1 MSASFLFNFKGQTNT
16 QVITMFAHAHR
27 GEVNYSNNPTY
38 LKYGQTK
45 VNVSSSQVYEENSS
59 LDVANLAS
67 SSYSDLSASFKRQVY
82 ISRVAIYDESK
93 NLIGVATLS
102 NPILKEEDQDY
113 TFKIRLDI

>member
-1 MSASFLFNFKGQTNT
+1 
-16 QVITMFAHAHR
+16 MFAHAHR

-45 VNVSSSQVYEENSS
+45 VSLTSSQIYEENSS
-59 LDVANLAS
+59 LDLANLVS

-102 NPILKEEDQDY
+102 NPILKEEDQDFS
-113 TFKIRLDI
+113 FKIRLDI